1 METQSL
7 QSADD
12 PLSHLRHSQ
21 GPVIRWKDQTQPA
34 CLSAEQNTVLLIQ
47 LQHVFKALIPGY
59 NANQS
64 RLSLL
69 SGKSFNLIQSIIV
82 GV

>member
-1 METQSL
+1 METPSL

-21 GPVIRWKDQTQPA
+21 GPVIQTQPA
-34 CLSAEQNTVLLIQ
+34 CLSAQQNTVLLIQ